1 MEKYLNIVEKQ
12 LTKFHKNGIIKSSRG
27 KEVSKM
33 EIDKQDLEWLISL
46 LVPIMW
52 EIYKGRKPK
61 KKTPNPK
68 PPRKKKRS

>member
-1 MEKYLNIVEKQ
+1 
-12 LTKFHKNGIIKSSRG
+12 
-27 KEVSKM
+27 M

-46 LVPIMW
+46 LVPIML
-52 EIYKGRKPK
+52 EIYKGRKQK